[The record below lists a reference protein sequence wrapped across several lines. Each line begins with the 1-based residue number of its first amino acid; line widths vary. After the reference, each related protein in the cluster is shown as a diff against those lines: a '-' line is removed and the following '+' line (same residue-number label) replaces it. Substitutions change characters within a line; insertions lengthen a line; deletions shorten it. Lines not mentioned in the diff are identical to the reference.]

1 MTEKQRTTIDVV
13 GPADYARLCLDRL
26 LAGHRADVAP
36 EHLLYALRAA
46 CFVTLK
52 KRGELRGCVGTLAP
66 VEISLGRE
74 IARNAASSAFSD
86 PRFSPVMAEE
96 FEALEFSVDVLS
108 PSEACLFEDLDPL
121 RYGVI
126 VKSGG
131 RRGVLLPDLQGVE
144 TAEAQVRIAQQK
156 AGIRRGEY
164 CDLERFR
171 VTRCR
176 QGDSAEAVFVKI
188 KDGERQAAF
197 RDEVD
202 G

>member
-1 MTEKQRTTIDVV
+1 MTEERRTSADVA
-13 GPADYARLCLDRL
+13 GPADYARLCLGRL
-26 LAGHRADVAP
+26 LAGHRAEDAP

-74 IARNAASSAFSD
+74 IARNAASSAFAD
-86 PRFSPVMAEE
+86 PRFSPVVAEE

-108 PSEACLFEDLDPL
+108 PSEVCSFEDLDPL

-126 VKSGG
+126 VRSGR

-144 TAEAQVRIAQQK
+144 TADVQVRIAQQK
-156 AGIRRGEY
+156 AGIQRGEY
-164 CDLERFR
+164 CEYERFR

-176 QGDSAEAVFVKI
+176 QGDTAEVVFVKI
-188 KDGERQAAF
+188 QEGEREPAF
-197 RDEVD
+197 GDDVD

>member
-1 MTEKQRTTIDVV
+1 MIEEQTSIEVS

-26 LAGHRADVAP
+26 LAGGRPGVAP
-36 EHLLYALRAA
+36 KHQLYSLRAA

-66 VEISLGRE
+66 VEASLGRE

-86 PRFSPVMAEE
+86 PRFSPVVVEE

-108 PSEACLFEDLDPL
+108 PSEACQFQDLDPL

-126 VKSGG
+126 VKSGR

-144 TAEAQVRIAQQK
+144 TADVQVQIAQRK
-156 AGIRRGEY
+156 AGIPPGEY
-164 CDLERFR
+164 CDFERFR

-176 QGDSAEAVFVKI
+176 QGESAEVAYARMKE
-188 KDGERQAAF
+188 GERQAAGG
-197 RDEVD
+197 DEVD